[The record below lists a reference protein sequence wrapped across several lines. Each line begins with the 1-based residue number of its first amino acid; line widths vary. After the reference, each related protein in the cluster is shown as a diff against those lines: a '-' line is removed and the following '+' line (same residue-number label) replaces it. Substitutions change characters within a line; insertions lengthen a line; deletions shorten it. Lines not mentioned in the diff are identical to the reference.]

1 MRTYIDCMAANVTKP
16 LHDEGFA
23 FNSWSQAQFGYQI
36 LQ

>member
-1 MRTYIDCMAANVTKP
+1 MAANITKP

-23 FNSWSQAQFGYQI
+23 FNSRSQAQFWYQI